1 MTRSKL
7 PLLVGMTTSLLAIRC
22 GGDGGSPFTDAG
34 GRAGSGASG
43 SAGSSSGVAG
53 SAAGAG
59 SGGTAGSSTACTPG
73 ASEACTGENGCE
85 GSKLCLADGSD
96 FSACECANGHAG
108 EGGISATG
116 GAGSGAGGAAD
127 AGASGEGAGGVTP
140 EGGNAGHA
148 TSGNAGDAGDAGAAG
163 VAGAGGGMGGAAGI
177 TGGGEGGQGDAG
189 PITILVTDLMDTYVD
204 RCNRN
209 ASHGSADRVLVDT
222 DPCEYQAFFGP
233 AAPLEIPA
241 GAVVESAT
249 LRLECDNEGGA
260 VEVYAVE
267 EAWEEASLDWNSRPE
282 LGAFQGS
289 FTPLV
294 GAIEIDLTDLV
305 QAWVDAGTAF
315 GVALVQPADSD
326 GSDYLSAQVAEEEQR
341 PSLSILYTR

>member
-85 GSKLCLADGSD
+85 GSKLCLTDGSG

-140 EGGNAGHA
+140 EGGNAGHV
-148 TSGNAGDAGDAGAAG
+148 TSGNAGDAGAAS

-249 LRLECDNEGGA
+249 LRLVCDNEGGA

-326 GSDYLSAQVAEEEQR
+326 GSDYLSAEVAEEEQR